1 VNAVAAR
8 WWVYSV
14 ATGAEAGTEALPRY
28 WVYDRLLQRSAWIRT
43 SEPPDDVGKRVE
55 RWAEGD
61 QYVESE
67 PEFEVFALR
76 SSVRDPGLWEG
87 FAFTGVSGMQ
97 GMPEHLNGFYGMSGE
112 ESRLP
117 VRLEWSAEQTRSLE
131 HHADWETLLKALAED
146 VNGE

>member
-1 VNAVAAR
+1 
-8 WWVYSV
+8 
-14 ATGAEAGTEALPRY
+14 
-28 WVYDRLLQRSAWIRT
+28 
-43 SEPPDDVGKRVE
+43 
-55 RWAEGD
+55 
-61 QYVESE
+61 
-67 PEFEVFALR
+67 
-76 SSVRDPGLWEG
+76 
-87 FAFTGVSGMQ
+87 MQ